1 MGTGRLIVKTCR
13 KGLPR
18 PRHLRRL
25 QRAGL
30 RPGSSRWEHSLA
42 MDNPQRWK
50 LRDTA
55 SRWRPVAGVFR
66 RLFVGLARRGWVM
79 PMEPTVQGR
88 RHGNSLLGQSPIRL
102 RKPNDGSHG
111 GPGRNR
117 RGGRTEAAIVVRFQH
132 RQHVVILTVPRN
144 DSPSR
149 SGLFRIKRPAPNRR
163 PSATDAH
170 HRIFS
175 GKNSR
180 MRSS

>member
-13 KGLPR
+13 NKLPR

-55 SRWRPVAGVFR
+55 SRWRPVAGVLQ
-66 RLFVGLARRGWVM
+66 RLSVGLARRGWDM

-88 RHGNSLLGQSPIRL
+88 RHGNPLLGQPQIRL
-102 RKPNDGSHG
+102 RNPDDECHG
-111 GPGRNR
+111 GPGRNLR
-117 RGGRTEAAIVVRFQH
+117 RGRTEAAIVVRFQH
-132 RQHVVILTVPRN
+132 RQHVVILTVSKN

-149 SGLFRIKRPAPNRR
+149 SRLFRMKRPAPNRG

-170 HRIFS
+170 HRILS